1 MRISDWSSDVCS
13 SDLQQGSAGTLSDES
28 QRGLQEKLLAQ
39 QHSRRKRQ
47 KDAQRSA
54 NSAQHRIARAHGN
67 GRDDELGFVAKLQNE
82 HGEETGEKCTDWPAA
97 DLIGALD
104 RHTQDR
110 KSVREVTSEYER

>member
-13 SDLQQGSAGTLSDES
+13 SDLERADQQQSSARTLSDEP

-39 QHSRRKRQ
+39 QHSGRKRQ

-67 GRDDELGFVAKLQNE
+67 GRDDELGFVAELQDE
-82 HGEETGEKCTDWPAA
+82 HGEETGEKRTDSPAA
-97 DLIGALD
+97 DVIG
-104 RHTQDR
+104 RT
-110 KSVREVTSEYER
+110 EERRVGKECAS